1 MTLAELRDVIASH
14 APGSFIPRD
23 WLLSQLEGVE
33 AEGPSTTLADM
44 SSEEAGEL
52 LHRSP
57 STVRDYC
64 RRRLL
69 PGAYRQR
76 GREWRVPRSAVLA
89 FQRAEAEPKR
99 PARVSARRAEEPDL
113 GSWRAALGK
122 GR

>member
-1 MTLAELRDVIASH
+1 MTLAELRDVIATH
-14 APGSFIPRD
+14 APGSLIPRD

-33 AEGPSTTLADM
+33 AESPSTTLADM
-44 SSEEAGEL
+44 SSEEAAEI
-52 LHRSP
+52 LHRAP

-89 FQRAEAEPKR
+89 FQRAEAKPKA
-99 PARVSARRAEEPDL
+99 PVRVSGRRAEEPDL

-122 GR
+122 AR